1 MKPVKRLYLST
12 DEVHLVDVN
21 MTLELS
27 SCGRGFITA
36 ETDTDYTGKVVR
48 LDVGYSDLLLRWFT
62 GYVERS
68 QPAEKGFQ
76 RLFVRELVGVFERSW
91 PCSFQHPTLKEIA
104 SWLTEHSGITVTVP
118 DAAYSD
124 RPIPHFT
131 HSGSGF
137 QLLDN
142 LGRAF
147 GVNDYVWYQL
157 PDGSLYLGGAEKA
170 LFAGRPVEIPADF
183 NQGAAGGNSM
193 TIPLVQTLRP
203 GAEVNGQRVTKV
215 NLSGDN
221 MTITWTPRD
230 KATGRPL
237 QKTPA
242 QRQIE
247 AHYPELASGLH
258 LPKFARVVA
267 HSEPVSSGNFSD
279 PFRPRYAVD
288 VQLLDADGKPDGNT
302 PVYSAVPLPVP
313 MAGNDSGMFQFPP
326 EGTLVEVGFTGG
338 RADKPFVRQT
348 VPDGTSLPDVKP
360 GEQLQQQ
367 REEVSQ
373 RVTQAGDWV
382 RKTDQTISETSMSRE
397 VTADRERREL
407 VSRETMVKATDK
419 TTVLGTVSLLAGAVQ
434 HVATGDYA
442 IAASG
447 KFLARV
453 EGDAEAEIDG
463 QQKTHVKGGI
473 ETQTDGALTEKIA
486 QLRKSIA
493 AGGQQ
498 IMGPTVHIGSE
509 GVNTLQMM
517 LETIDLLAQLASQCA
532 NHSHPGTGGPTT
544 AAAFSQTAAQATQTR
559 SRYESIIA

>member
-1 MKPVKRLYLST
+1 
-12 DEVHLVDVN
+12 
-21 MTLELS
+21 
-27 SCGRGFITA
+27 
-36 ETDTDYTGKVVR
+36 
-48 LDVGYSDLLLRWFT
+48 
-62 GYVERS
+62 
-68 QPAEKGFQ
+68 
-76 RLFVRELVGVFERSW
+76 
-91 PCSFQHPTLKEIA
+91 
-104 SWLTEHSGITVTVP
+104 
-118 DAAYSD
+118 
-124 RPIPHFT
+124 
-131 HSGSGF
+131 
-137 QLLDN
+137 
-142 LGRAF
+142 
-147 GVNDYVWYQL
+147 
-157 PDGSLYLGGAEKA
+157 
-170 LFAGRPVEIPADF
+170 
-183 NQGAAGGNSM
+183 
-193 TIPLVQTLRP
+193 
-203 GAEVNGQRVTKV
+203 
-215 NLSGDN
+215 
-221 MTITWTPRD
+221 
-230 KATGRPL
+230 
-237 QKTPA
+237 
-242 QRQIE
+242 
-247 AHYPELASGLH
+247 
-258 LPKFARVVA
+258 
-267 HSEPVSSGNFSD
+267 
-279 PFRPRYAVD
+279 YAVD

-407 VSRETMVKATDK
+407 VSRETTVKATDK

-486 QLRKSIA
+486 QLRKSVA

-509 GVNTLQMM
+509 AVNTLQMM

-559 SRYESIIA
+559 SRYEKIIA

>member
-1 MKPVKRLYLST
+1 MSRAALAVM
-12 DEVHLVDVN
+12 VALV
-21 MTLELS
+21 LA
-27 SCGRGFITA
+27 F
-36 ETDTDYTGKVVR
+36 
-48 LDVGYSDLLLRWFT
+48 VGGW
-62 GYVERS
+62 
-68 QPAEKGFQ
+68 K
-76 RLFVRELVGVFERSW
+76 
-91 PCSFQHPTLKEIA
+91 
-104 SWLTEHSGITVTVP
+104 
-118 DAAYSD
+118 
-124 RPIPHFT
+124 
-131 HSGSGF
+131 
-137 QLLDN
+137 
-142 LGRAF
+142 
-147 GVNDYVWYQL
+147 
-157 PDGSLYLGGAEKA
+157 
-170 LFAGRPVEIPADF
+170 
-183 NQGAAGGNSM
+183 AAGW
-193 TIPLVQTLRP
+193 
-203 GAEVNGQRVTKV
+203 QRDSIDLAIQRTAA
-215 NLSGDN
+215 
-221 MTITWTPRD
+221 
-230 KATGRPL
+230 ATGRQL
-237 QKTPA
+237 QDVASKSG
-242 QRQIE
+242 RVLEEKLE
-247 AHYPELASGLH
+247 ALRNAPPREIRTEL
-258 LPKFARVVA
+258 V
-267 HSEPVSSGNFSD
+267 
-279 PFRPRYAVD
+279 
-288 VQLLDADGKPDGNT
+288 KPDGNT

-407 VSRETMVKATDK
+407 VSRETTVKATDK

-463 QQKTHVKGGI
+463 HQKTHAKGGI
-473 ETQTDGALTEKIA
+473 ETQTDGGLTEKIA
-486 QLRKSIA
+486 QLRKSVA

-509 GVNTLQMM
+509 SVNTLQMM
-517 LETIDLLAQLASQCA
+517 LDTIDLLAQLASQCA
-532 NHSHPGTGGPTT
+532 SHSHPGTGGPTT

-559 SRYESIIA
+559 SRYENIIA